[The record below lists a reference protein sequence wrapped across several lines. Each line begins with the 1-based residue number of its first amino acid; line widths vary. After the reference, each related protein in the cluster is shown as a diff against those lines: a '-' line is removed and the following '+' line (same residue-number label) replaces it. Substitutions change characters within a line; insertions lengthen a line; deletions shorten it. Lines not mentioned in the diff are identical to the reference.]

1 MKKKLIGVWVLF
13 FILGNT
19 YTQSF
24 NLVNRYGLAN
34 LILENV
40 QEHQN
45 RFYFSGHGN
54 DSIEPSAGNYFFL
67 KTDFKGNEILVKKF
81 RPDSNFYYYSTPK
94 GLHLKADKV
103 YHFVRALGLVSPI
116 TYYRNA
122 VFVTDTNGIL
132 LNYKLYADT
141 TYAFE
146 GLKAAQPTSDNG
158 FLMVGRLSN
167 NNQGDVYYMK
177 LDSNLNL
184 IWRKTFGNII
194 YDEEPKSIIPISN
207 NRFLIGG
214 VQASG
219 TNSQTFILMI
229 DSLGNILK
237 QFIDPNQKTGAAN
250 DIAYLPDS
258 SGFVYCGYD
267 VVAVNSSTL
276 ASIKSLKCIDTTL
289 NSLKWIGNIPENR
302 PEGTFYEMRVTN
314 KIIVM
319 GFERGSLSID
329 PVIRPLMGTLAFFD
343 FDGNTLH
350 YNYFEGLQSTQQ
362 KDSESYLY
370 SMDLLPNGE
379 ILAAGRTENNGPIE
393 GWIMKL
399 DSNGCL
405 NDSCPPKGGITKT
418 KIKLVSH
425 YGPKNYF
432 SQQAFFSLGMFNNYP
447 DIYYYNDIMQNDTIN
462 YNIGYDLS
470 GIWQPFS
477 SARKDTFYLDS
488 LPVGNFTLTI
498 NTLVKD
504 TTATTPYKDSLFST
518 KHLSIEVRNVDEL
531 SRQYQNFKIVPNPFN
546 EKLQIDSENSFSEIQ
561 LFDVFGKLVFQKTKP
576 TKQLD
581 LGFLP
586 NGIYLL
592 KLKFETGEWVTQKV
606 VKY

>member
-1 MKKKLIGVWVLF
+1 MKKVLWAIL
-13 FILGNT
+13 ILGTTLNCVAQT
-19 YTQSF
+19 F
-24 NLVNRYGLAN
+24 NLTDRIGLAN
-34 LILENV
+34 LILEDCKEYNGSL
-40 QEHQN
+40 
-45 RFYFSGHGN
+45 YFAGNGN
-54 DSIEPSAGNYFFL
+54 DSIDPLVGRLAFIKKDKGG
-67 KTDFKGNEILVKKF
+67 KTVFNKVIIA
-81 RPDSNFYYYSTPK
+81 DSSDFYYSSRKGMFFENEKVFLIGSATNSKINYRPLIVQLDTLGNQISTK
-94 GLHLKADKV
+94 
-103 YHFVRALGLVSPI
+103 R
-116 TYYRNA
+116 
-122 VFVTDTNGIL
+122 
-132 LNYKLYADT
+132 
-141 TYAFE
+141 FE
-146 GLKAAQPTSDNG
+146 DSAIESRVVISTIKTSDNG
-158 FLMVGRLSN
+158 FLLTGRFFNDVN
-167 NNQGDVYYMK
+167 NGDAYYMK
-177 LDSNLNL
+177 IDDSLNVEWLKTYGSNL
-184 IWRKTFGNII
+184 G
-194 YDEEPKSIIPISN
+194 YDFATSALEIKN
-207 NRFLIGG
+207 NRYLIGG